1 MAACSSLV
9 RGAFNHA
16 FCLFLKSITLLIIKL
31 DRNMGMTVTRG
42 VMAQKSNKKIRNIR
56 KRGKDRLVKVND
68 QLNALTWDLSERNI
82 VLEDSNTK
90 QAVEILDQALHL
102 IQEAGALLNSVSVSA
117 ATDMASDMAPVAATT
132 PRSPAPTPATPTATS
147 SGPVEAASPSA
158 KVEAVKPTRPI
169 TAPTSNT
176 AKQRSAAAKTS
187 APPVAT
193 LKT

>member
-1 MAACSSLV
+1 
-9 RGAFNHA
+9 
-16 FCLFLKSITLLIIKL
+16 
-31 DRNMGMTVTRG
+31 
-42 VMAQKSNKKIRNIR
+42 
-56 KRGKDRLVKVND
+56 
-68 QLNALTWDLSERNI
+68 LNALTWDLSERNI
-82 VLEDSNTK
+82 ALEDSNTK

-102 IQEAGALLNSVSVSA
+102 IQEAGALLNSVSVPTA
-117 ATDMASDMAPVAATT
+117 RDMVSSTASDMAPVAATT
-132 PRSPAPTPATPTATS
+132 PKSLTPTPAPTPAQTPAPTLATS

-158 KVEAVKPTRPI
+158 KVEAVKPTRPV

>member
-1 MAACSSLV
+1 
-9 RGAFNHA
+9 
-16 FCLFLKSITLLIIKL
+16 
-31 DRNMGMTVTRG
+31 
-42 VMAQKSNKKIRNIR
+42 MAQKSNKKIRNIR

-82 VLEDSNTK
+82 ALEDSNTK

-102 IQEAGALLNSVSVSA
+102 IQEAGALLNSVSVPA
-117 ATDMASDMAPVAATT
+117 ASDMVSGTASDMAPVAATIPKSLT
-132 PRSPAPTPATPTATS
+132 PTPAQTSASTLAPTPASTLATS

-158 KVEAVKPTRPI
+158 KVEAVKPTRPV